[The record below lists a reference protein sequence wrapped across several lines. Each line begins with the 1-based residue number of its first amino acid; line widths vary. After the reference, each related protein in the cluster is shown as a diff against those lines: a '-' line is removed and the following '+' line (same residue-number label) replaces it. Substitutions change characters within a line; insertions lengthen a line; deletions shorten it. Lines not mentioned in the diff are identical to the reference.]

1 MSECSPQEVYAPPGR
16 SHLLI
21 VSKYIVWY
29 AVIAFAGWVFECIL
43 NVVREGAWENRGF
56 LFGPSCPIYGVGA
69 VLFLIAYDNAYV
81 ASGAFPLWAVFLTA
95 MIGSAV
101 LEYLTSVAMEKL
113 FGARWWDYS
122 NMPLNINGRVCL
134 PASLLF
140 GAAGVATAVLLVP
153 LTHAA
158 YELIPDPVWEIA
170 AIVIVAVVAV
180 DATLAFSALTE
191 LLQKVEAAADA
202 FDKTMEA
209 NVATAQASRRK
220 VAGAARSS
228 MERATFSFRLL
239 NTLTFGRVTSKLPA
253 RKDKIE
259 PAASDFVEQLN
270 ARQRRVLAS
279 IKGFS
284 NAKASKLG
292 EAGRKAI
299 HAARAKVAEKARSKR

>member
-1 MSECSPQEVYAPPGR
+1 M
-16 SHLLI
+16 I

-69 VLFLIAYDNAYV
+69 VIFLIAYDNAFV

-95 MIGSAV
+95 MFGSAV

-122 NMPLNINGRVCL
+122 NMPLNLNGRICL

-153 LTHAA
+153 LSHAA
-158 YELIPDPVWEIA
+158 YELIPDPAWEIA
-170 AIVIVAVVAV
+170 AIAIVAVVSV

-220 VAGAARSS
+220 VAGAARSG

-239 NTLTFGRVTSKLPA
+239 NTLTFGRITSKLPA
-253 RKDKIE
+253 RKDEIE
-259 PAASDFVEQLN
+259 PAARDFVEQLSS
-270 ARQRRVLAS
+270 RQRRVLAS

-299 HAARAKVAEKARSKR
+299 HAARAKMAERARPKR

>member
-1 MSECSPQEVYAPPGR
+1 M
-16 SHLLI
+16 I

-69 VLFLIAYDNAYV
+69 VIFLIAYDNAYV

-95 MIGSAV
+95 MFGSAV

-122 NMPLNINGRVCL
+122 NMPLNLNGRICL

-140 GAAGVATAVLLVP
+140 GAAGVATAALLVP

-158 YELIPDPVWEIA
+158 CELIPDPAWEIA
-170 AIVIVAVVAV
+170 AIAIVAVVSV

-220 VAGAARSS
+220 MAGAARSG

-239 NTLTFGRVTSKLPA
+239 NALTFGRITSKLPA
-253 RKDKIE
+253 RKDEIE
-259 PAASDFVEQLN
+259 PAARDFVEQLSS
-270 ARQRRVLAS
+270 RQRRVLAS

-299 HAARAKVAEKARSKR
+299 HAARAKVAERARSKR

>member
-1 MSECSPQEVYAPPGR
+1 M
-16 SHLLI
+16 I
-21 VSKYIVWY
+21 ISKYIVWY
-29 AVIAFAGWVFECIL
+29 AVFAFAGWVFECIL

-56 LFGPSCPIYGVGA
+56 LFGPSCPIYGVG
-69 VLFLIAYDNAYV
+69 VVIYLIAYDNSYV
-81 ASGAFPLWAVFLTA
+81 ASGMFPLWAVFLTA
-95 MIGSAV
+95 MFGSAV

-153 LTHAA
+153 FAHAA
-158 YELIPDPVWEIA
+158 YELVPDPAWEAA
-170 AIVIVAVVAV
+170 AIIIVAVFSV

-209 NVATAQASRRK
+209 NVATAQASGRK
-220 VAGAARSS
+220 VAGAARNGV
-228 MERATFSFRLL
+228 ERATFSFRLL
-239 NTLTFGRVTSKLPA
+239 NALTFGRVTSKLPA
-253 RKDKIE
+253 RKEEIE
-259 PAASDFVEQLN
+259 PAANEFVGQLDS
-270 ARQRRVLAS
+270 RQRRVLAS

-292 EAGRKAI
+292 AAGRKAM
-299 HAARAKVAEKARSKR
+299 HAARAKIAARARSKR